1 MAYIYLLNLY
11 EIIDEKLNK
20 AKKCVDIVLNE
31 PEKAKFQEGR
41 IQALSEFKEFL
52 TNNLNSKLPRRIRQ
66 KLKEQS

>member
-1 MAYIYLLNLY
+1 MAYTYLLNLY

-41 IQALSEFKEFL
+41 IKAISEFKEFL

-66 KLKEQS
+66 KLKEHQ

>member
-1 MAYIYLLNLY
+1 MAYTYLLSLY

-20 AKKCVDIVLNE
+20 AKKCVDNTLNE

-66 KLKEQS
+66 KLKEHQ